1 MLLRRSTHGACAAP
15 RRDGNALRTHTE
27 SSGGRDDAAFVRVAD
42 REYGVANDSNGHP
55 GARTRIPGKRALGTR
70 TAVRL
75 MPSAATVGESRT
87 VMTAWVGIAASVVAV
102 TLIIIGPGH
111 WPALAGALLLAC
123 VPVGAAVM
131 CWVDCGDG
139 FAQAGLT
146 LVLSLAV
153 TAIASA
159 LMIWLVR
166 WHPSGLLAALPAV
179 SIVSCAVRLY
189 VRRGTWNVAWRAPVM
204 NRDLLL
210 QLTLL
215 FAGLGAWA
223 YGVSQVRRQTIG
235 FFGLLA
241 SANVWFYLGLAA
253 LLAGGLFELSRSVPR
268 IWLLTTYLAALI
280 VAIYAPVPILYGI
293 PEYAWV
299 YKHIGIAQALGH
311 YGRVTDPSNIYQQWP
326 ALFAA
331 VASVSGLA
339 RIGPLSYAAWGPLTF
354 ELADALL
361 LLGVFRLLGANRRVT
376 FLALFLYEGL
386 IAWVGQDY
394 LSPQAF
400 GYLLWLGIVTILM
413 RWLLAPPAVHT
424 RRGVLARARAPF
436 LVQLPVPH
444 GSTRAQRALA
454 WTLIAIIYF
463 AIVAAHQLTPYMAI
477 TGIGALVLLGVVRR
491 GWLLLLM
498 LATIA
503 GGYLALHYSLIA
515 QQYGGL
521 FSGGDVFENASG
533 VDVFHHGAE
542 AITADIVRALAGCMW
557 LLALVAIVHWRRAL
571 GRVSTIA
578 ALAFSPFVLVFMQA
592 YGGEAIYRVFLF
604 SAPWCALLIADLLVE
619 LRAKLWQG
627 LAVSTCFV
635 ALAAG
640 LQGLYGPVAVYT
652 FTKAELAASLWLY
665 SHAAP
670 GSMFVLAD
678 DNFPRLE
685 TANYNSYVLHIMPA
699 GPQLPEISLDE
710 VNGVEA
716 WIDSFGNHSV
726 YVVFSSSMAAY
737 ATYFNSPRDYAQLAT
752 AVQSTPGW
760 SVVFRNADTTIYRV
774 YVQ

>member
-1 MLLRRSTHGACAAP
+1 
-15 RRDGNALRTHTE
+15 
-27 SSGGRDDAAFVRVAD
+27 
-42 REYGVANDSNGHP
+42 
-55 GARTRIPGKRALGTR
+55 
-70 TAVRL
+70 

-87 VMTAWVGIAASVVAV
+87 VVTAWVGIAASVVAV
-102 TLIIIGPGH
+102 TLIIVGPGH
-111 WPALAGALLLAC
+111 WPALAGALLLAS
-123 VPVGAAVM
+123 VPVGADVM

-146 LVLSLAV
+146 LVLSLTV

-166 WHPSGLLAALPAV
+166 WHPSGLLAAFPAV
-179 SIVSCAVRLY
+179 SIVSCVVRLY
-189 VRRGTWNVAWRAPVM
+189 VRRGTWNVAWRTPVM

-223 YGVSQVRRQTIG
+223 YGVSQVRRQAIG

-400 GYLLWLGIVTILM
+400 GYLLWLGIVTILI

-436 LVQLPVPH
+436 LVQRPAPH
-444 GSTRAQRALA
+444 GSTRAQRAVA
-454 WTLIAIIYF
+454 ATLIAIIYF
-463 AIVAAHQLTPYMAI
+463 AIVAAHQLTPYVAI
-477 TGIGALVLLGVVRR
+477 AGIGALVLLGVVRQ

-498 LATIA
+498 LARSRA
-503 GGYLALHYSLIA
+503 GTSR
-515 QQYGGL
+515 
-521 FSGGDVFENASG
+521 STTAS
-533 VDVFHHGAE
+533 
-542 AITADIVRALAGCMW
+542 
-557 LLALVAIVHWRRAL
+557 
-571 GRVSTIA
+571 
-578 ALAFSPFVLVFMQA
+578 
-592 YGGEAIYRVFLF
+592 
-604 SAPWCALLIADLLVE
+604 
-619 LRAKLWQG
+619 
-627 LAVSTCFV
+627 
-635 ALAAG
+635 
-640 LQGLYGPVAVYT
+640 
-652 FTKAELAASLWLY
+652 
-665 SHAAP
+665 
-670 GSMFVLAD
+670 
-678 DNFPRLE
+678 
-685 TANYNSYVLHIMPA
+685 
-699 GPQLPEISLDE
+699 
-710 VNGVEA
+710 
-716 WIDSFGNHSV
+716 
-726 YVVFSSSMAAY
+726 
-737 ATYFNSPRDYAQLAT
+737 
-752 AVQSTPGW
+752 
-760 SVVFRNADTTIYRV
+760 
-774 YVQ
+774 